1 MLPVSRLLILSLLA
15 ASSSPAI
22 AHAGADHSDAPGW
35 MLDPLVTVP
44 LACVLLLFLV
54 GRWRLAQRSKLPRSR
69 AWLFLGGWLVLTAA
83 LISPLHEGG
92 ERSFTL
98 HMIEH
103 ELIMLVATLLLAA
116 ASAGGV
122 LAWGLPGPLRTALG
136 GRWRMPL
143 AGIWRRLTEPV
154 TATILQALMMWAW
167 HAPAFF
173 DRALTSQG
181 WHVAQHLSF
190 VLASLIFWR
199 AMLDVRRGGYLVSA
213 VCLFLTSLVE
223 GVLGAL
229 MALSASPWYPAYAAM
244 GMSGIG
250 LDPVSDQQ
258 LAGLVMWIPGGLV
271 HGAAALAFLYRW
283 LSTNEDGDAVPSH

>member
-1 MLPVSRLLILSLLA
+1 MFPVKRLVVLGLMA
-15 ASSSPAI
+15 ASSSPAF
-22 AHAGADHSDAPGW
+22 AHADHDHLAAPAW
-35 MLDPLVTVP
+35 TLDPWVTLP
-44 LACVLLLFLV
+44 LACVLLVFLI
-54 GRWRLAQRSKLPRSR
+54 GRWQLAQRSKLPRSR
-69 AWLFLGGWLVLTAA
+69 TWLFLGGWLVLTGA

-98 HMIEH
+98 HMVEH

-122 LAWGLPGPLRTALG
+122 LAWGLPGPVRTALG
-136 GRWRMPL
+136 RRWRIPL
-143 AGIWRRLTEPV
+143 SALWRRLTEPV
-154 TATILQALMMWAW
+154 TATVLQALVMWAW
-167 HAPAFF
+167 HAPALFN
-173 DRALTSQG
+173 RALASQG

-190 VLASLIFWR
+190 ILASLIFWR
-199 AMLDVRRGGYLVSA
+199 AMLDVRRGSCFLSA
-213 VCLFLTSLVE
+213 LCLFLTSMVE

-229 MALSASPWYPAYAAM
+229 MALSVSPWYPVYADM

-250 LDPVSDQQ
+250 LDPASDQQ

-283 LSTNEDGDAVPSH
+283 LSKQEDNNVVPSH